1 MLQRLHIENYALITR
16 LDLTLGAGFTV
27 LTGETGAGKSII
39 LGALGML
46 CGQRTDLRA
55 LKQGTTRC
63 VVEAEF
69 EVTGFGLETLMQD
82 NDLDFDG
89 QTIVIRR
96 ELSLKKPSPDSA
108 SVTSSS
114 LKSRAFVNDTP
125 VPLSLLKTLGDR
137 LIDIHSQHQNLLL
150 GQQDFQLGVLDRMAD
165 NHETLAAYQQIY
177 TEWRTAQRLLAETQA
192 HIQQAKEEEDYL
204 RYQVEQLDG
213 VHLHEGEQAEL
224 EAEADLLT
232 HAEEIKQQLTLAS
245 GLLGGDETDDGRC
258 AALAS
263 LRLAADT
270 LRNVADKL
278 PSAQAL
284 SERLQS
290 DYIDLQDIAEEMEQQ
305 AEQVDVNPQRATEV
319 DERLQLIY
327 DLERKHH
334 VDSDSQLISLLQTLQ
349 QRLADIDHADANVAQ
364 QQEACERLQN
374 QASTQA
380 KLLTKSRAKAA
391 KQLEKHMTEL
401 LQPLGMPHARF
412 AVKMATTSPT
422 PSGCDAVSFLFS
434 GNKNGQLYDV
444 ASVASGG
451 EIARVMLSLKA
462 LIANASN
469 MPTLILDEIDTGLSG
484 AVADKMGRMMQQ
496 MAQGGR
502 QVLSITHLPQ
512 IAARGTDHLQVS
524 KDERGDAAESHI
536 TRLTPQARVE
546 AIAHLLSGE
555 QLTQA
560 ARDNAIELLRNSTL
574 PQQ

>member
-1 MLQRLHIENYALITR
+1 MLQRLHIENYALISR

-55 LKQGTTRC
+55 LKQGATRC

-69 EVTGFGLETLMQD
+69 EVKGFGLDALMQE

-89 QTIVIRR
+89 QTLVIRR
-96 ELSLKKPSPDSA
+96 ELSLKKGTSDSA
-108 SVTSSS
+108 TSPSAT

-125 VPLSLLKTLGDR
+125 VPLGVLKSLGDR

-150 GQQDFQLGVLDRMAD
+150 GQQDFQISVLDRMAD
-165 NHETLAAYQQIY
+165 NHETLAAYQHVY
-177 TEWRTAQRLLAETQA
+177 ADWRTAQRELAETQA
-192 HIQQAKEEEDYL
+192 RIQQAKEEEDYL
-204 RYQVEQLDG
+204 RYQVEQLDSAN
-213 VHLHEGEQAEL
+213 LHEGEQAEL

-232 HAEEIKQQLTLAS
+232 HAEEIKQQLSLAC
-245 GLLGGDETDDGRC
+245 GLLDGEGTDDGRGSV
-258 AALAS
+258 LTS
-263 LRLAADT
+263 LRQAADS
-270 LRNVADKL
+270 LRSVADKL
-278 PSAQAL
+278 PTAQAL
-284 SERLQS
+284 AERLHS
-290 DYIDLQDIAEEMEQQ
+290 DYIDLQDIAGEVEQRV
-305 AEQVDVNPQRATEV
+305 EQVDVNPQRAAEV
-319 DERLQLIY
+319 DERLRLIY

-334 VDSDSQLISLLQTLQ
+334 VDSDSQLIGIQQTLQ
-349 QRLADIDHADANVAQ
+349 QRLADIDHADANVTQ
-364 QQEACERLQN
+364 LKETCERLQAQVVA
-374 QASTQA
+374 QAQ
-380 KLLTKSRAKAA
+380 LLTDSRKKTA
-391 KQLEKHMTEL
+391 KQLEKRMTEL

-412 AVKMATTSPT
+412 AVKMTSAAPAAT
-422 PSGCDAVSFLFS
+422 GCDAVSFLFS

-512 IAARGTDHLQVS
+512 IAARGTDHLRVS
-524 KDERGDAAESHI
+524 KDEQGDSAESHI
-536 TRLTPQARVE
+536 TRLTTQARVE

-560 ARDNAIELLRNSTL
+560 ARDNATELLRNSMTPL
-574 PQQ
+574 Q

>member
-1 MLQRLHIENYALITR
+1 MLQRLHIENYALISR
-16 LDLTLGAGFTV
+16 LDLTLGGGFTV

-39 LGALGML
+39 LGALGLL

-55 LKQGTTRC
+55 LKQGASRC

-69 EVTGFGLETLMQD
+69 EATRFGLDALMQEY
-82 NDLDFDG
+82 DLDFDG

-96 ELSLKKPSPDSA
+96 ELSLKKSASDSA
-108 SVTSSS
+108 TSST

-125 VPLSLLKTLGDR
+125 VPLNVLKTLGDR

-150 GQQDFQLGVLDRMAD
+150 GQQDFQIGVLDRMAD
-165 NHETLAAYQQIY
+165 NHETLDAYQQIY
-177 TEWRTAQRLLAETQA
+177 SEWRTAQRQLTETQA
-192 HIQQAKEEEDYL
+192 RIQQAKEEEDYL
-204 RYQVEQLDG
+204 RYQVEQLDSA
-213 VHLHEGEQAEL
+213 HLQEGEQSEL

-232 HAEEIKQQLTLAS
+232 HAEEIKQQLSLAC
-245 GLLGGDETDDGRC
+245 GLLSGEETGNGRC
-258 AALAS
+258 AVLDS
-263 LRLAADT
+263 LRQAADA
-270 LRNVADKL
+270 LCSVADRM
-278 PSAQAL
+278 PAAQAL
-284 SERLQS
+284 AERLQS
-290 DYIDLQDIAEEMEQQ
+290 DYIDLQDIADEAEQR

-327 DLERKHH
+327 DLERKHR
-334 VDSDSQLISLLQTLQ
+334 VESDSQLIGILQTLQ
-349 QRLADIDHADANVAQ
+349 QRLTDIDHADANVTQ
-364 QQEACERLQN
+364 LKETCERLQA
-374 QASTQA
+374 QTTLQA
-380 KLLTKSRAKAA
+380 KLLTDSRAKTA
-391 KQLEKHMTEL
+391 KQLEKRMTEL

-412 AVKMATTSPT
+412 AVKMATAT
-422 PSGCDAVSFLFS
+422 PSPMGCDVVSFLFS

-502 QVLSITHLPQ
+502 QVISITHLPQ
-512 IAARGTDHLQVS
+512 IAARGTDHLCVS
-524 KDERGDAAESHI
+524 KDEQGDTAESHI
-536 TRLTPQARVE
+536 TRLTQQARVDV
-546 AIAHLLSGE
+546 IAHLLSGE

-560 ARDNAIELLRNSTL
+560 AHDNAIELLRNSTL

>member
-1 MLQRLHIENYALITR
+1 MLQRLHIENYALISR
-16 LDLTLGAGFTV
+16 LDLTLGGGFTV

-39 LGALGML
+39 LGALGLL

-55 LKQGTTRC
+55 LKQGTSRC

-69 EVTGFGLETLMQD
+69 EATGFGLDALMQEY
-82 NDLDFDG
+82 DLDFDG

-96 ELSLKKPSPDSA
+96 ELSLKKSASDSA
-108 SVTSSS
+108 TSST

-125 VPLSLLKTLGDR
+125 VPLNVLKTLGDR

-150 GQQDFQLGVLDRMAD
+150 GQQDFQIGVLDRMAD
-165 NHETLAAYQQIY
+165 NLETLDAYQQIY
-177 TEWRTAQRLLAETQA
+177 SEWRTAQRQLTETQA
-192 HIQQAKEEEDYL
+192 RIQQAKEEEDYL
-204 RYQVEQLDG
+204 RYQVEQLDSA
-213 VHLHEGEQAEL
+213 HLQEGEQSEL

-232 HAEEIKQQLTLAS
+232 HAEEIKQQLSLAC
-245 GLLGGDETDDGRC
+245 GLLSGEETGNGRC
-258 AALAS
+258 AVLDS
-263 LRLAADT
+263 LRQAADA
-270 LRNVADKL
+270 LRSVADRM
-278 PSAQAL
+278 PAAQAL
-284 SERLQS
+284 AERLQS
-290 DYIDLQDIAEEMEQQ
+290 DYIDIQDIADEAEQR

-327 DLERKHH
+327 DLERKHR
-334 VDSDSQLISLLQTLQ
+334 VESDSQLIGILQTLQ
-349 QRLADIDHADANVAQ
+349 QRLTDIDHADANVTQ
-364 QQEACERLQN
+364 LKETCERLQA
-374 QASTQA
+374 QTTLQA
-380 KLLTKSRAKAA
+380 KLLTDSRAKTA
-391 KQLEKHMTEL
+391 KQLEKRMTEL

-412 AVKMATTSPT
+412 AVKMATAT
-422 PSGCDAVSFLFS
+422 PSPMGCDAVSFLFS

-502 QVLSITHLPQ
+502 QVISITHLPQ
-512 IAARGTDHLQVS
+512 IAARGTDHLCVS
-524 KDERGDAAESHI
+524 KDEQGDTAESHI
-536 TRLTPQARVE
+536 TRLTQQARVD

-560 ARDNAIELLRNSTL
+560 AHDNAIELLRNSTL